1 MRSGHFGTGNR
12 EVDSPSVETA
22 VLPRLPTYFAALV
35 VALSLAACSSEDDP
49 YDALS
54 ATEMQYVIPDSGD
67 WSSGEL
73 CPGGGD
79 CSGPITVDVI
89 ERYDWFRITAI
100 SLVDDDSGAST
111 TVKLAIAEARSPK
124 VVANGVLEVRVW
136 GPDVDGVEEVL
147 SGGFDVWVGVRPGND
162 YAAVFAAFD
171 GKGRLAG
178 IGNAAA
184 GYFTVPVA
192 RLAAEADAP
201 SGFAFLD
208 PLMTS

>member
-1 MRSGHFGTGNR
+1 MN
-12 EVDSPSVETA
+12 SPSVVTT
-22 VLPRLPTYFAALV
+22 VMPRVSTYITALV
-35 VALSLAACSSEDDP
+35 IALSLGGGCSSEDDS

-54 ATEMQYVIPDSGD
+54 ASAMRYVIPDSGG

-73 CPGGGD
+73 CPGGGA
-79 CSGPITVDVI
+79 CGGPITLDVI

-100 SLVDDDSGAST
+100 SLADDDSGAST
-111 TVKLAIAEARSPK
+111 AVELEIAEARSSK
-124 VVANGVLEVRVW
+124 VVANGVLAVRVW

-147 SGGFDVWVGVRPGND
+147 SDGFDVWVGVRPGND
-162 YAAVFAAFD
+162 YAAVFVAFD
-171 GKGRLAG
+171 GKGRFAG

-208 PLMTS
+208 PLMTR